1 MNFEF
6 YSCLLNRKTLFFSEI
21 EGFYF
26 ANDLTCRGLLSFL
39 DTVKRQELMKK
50 QMTFEEVLGSEF
62 RYLVEAIEWGSSD
75 PQVEQML
82 RRELFEKTGYTWID

>member
-1 MNFEF
+1 
-6 YSCLLNRKTLFFSEI
+6 
-21 EGFYF
+21 
-26 ANDLTCRGLLSFL
+26 
-39 DTVKRQELMKK
+39 MKK

-75 PQVEQML
+75 PQVEKML